1 MTSTTVMP
9 GRRDADAAAI
19 DRLPGVIFQ
28 LHRSHDGRLH
38 FPYLAGGGVRLI
50 GIAPERLAED
60 ARPALDRLV
69 EEDYPRLMAA
79 LERSMRWQTPLS
91 TRFRLPL
98 KGQGVRWVAL
108 RAQPSPFPDGMRWH
122 GMMMDISEQVSE
134 EARLRRLSDTDDL
147 TGVANR
153 RRLMARLEEA
163 VSLSNRHATPLSLM
177 ILDID
182 HFKGINDTHGHL
194 QGDEVLRQVAHLCRE
209 TLREEDLVAR
219 MGGEEFALLLPLTPG
234 HRALTLAERLC
245 GVIAAHDFEVE
256 NGITVSIGVAEHRI
270 GEGHR
275 QLIER
280 ADRQLYAA
288 KGDGRNQAMA
298 DA

>member
-9 GRRDADAAAI
+9 GGRELDTAPV

-28 LHRSHDGRLH
+28 LHHSHAGEMH
-38 FPYLAGGGVRLI
+38 FPYLAGAGVRLI
-50 GIAPERLAED
+50 GIAPEHLALD
-60 ARPALDRLV
+60 ARPALDRLSD
-69 EEDYPRLMAA
+69 EDYPRLMVA

-98 KGQGVRWVAL
+98 KGRGTRWVAL
-108 RAQPSPFPDGMRWH
+108 RAQPTPTSDGVLWH
-122 GMMMDISEQVSE
+122 GMLMDITEQVSE

-245 GVIAAHDFEVE
+245 GVIAAHDFDVE

>member
-9 GRRDADAAAI
+9 GGREADAAAI

-28 LHRSHDGRLH
+28 LHRHHDGRLH

-79 LERSMRWQTPLS
+79 LERSVRGQTPVS

-98 KGQGVRWVAL
+98 KGRGVRWVAL
-108 RAQPSPFPDGMRWH
+108 RAQPTPADDGVLWH
-122 GMMMDISEQVSE
+122 GMLMDISEQVAE

-153 RRLMARLEEA
+153 RHLMARLEEA

-182 HFKGINDTHGHL
+182 HFKVINDTHGHL
-194 QGDEVLRQVAHLCRE
+194 QGDEVLREVARLCQAM
-209 TLREEDLVAR
+209 LREEDLVAR
-219 MGGEEFALLLPLTPG
+219 MGGEEFALLLPLTSKR
-234 HRALTLAERLC
+234 RALTLAQRLC
-245 GVIAAHDFEVE
+245 GSIAGHDFGVE
-256 NGITVSIGVAEHRI
+256 HPITASIGIAEHRI
-270 GEGHR
+270 GEGAR
-275 QLIER
+275 QLIAR
-280 ADRQLYAA
+280 ADHRLYAA
-288 KGDGRNQAMA
+288 KNDGRNRALA

>member
-9 GRRDADAAAI
+9 CGRDADATAI
-19 DRLPGVIFQ
+19 ERLPGVVFQ
-28 LHRSHDGRLH
+28 LHRSHDGRLR
-38 FPYLAGGGVRLI
+38 FPFLAGGGVRLI

-60 ARPALDRLV
+60 AHPALDRLV

-79 LERSMRWQTPLS
+79 LERSMRWKTPVS

-98 KGQGVRWVAL
+98 KGRGVRWIAL
-108 RAQPSPFPDGMRWH
+108 RAQPTPADDGVLWH
-122 GMMMDISEQVSE
+122 GMLMDISEQVAE

-153 RRLMARLEEA
+153 RRLMGRLEEA

-194 QGDEVLRQVAHLCRE
+194 QGDEVLREVARLCQAM
-209 TLREEDLVAR
+209 LREEDLVAR
-219 MGGEEFALLLPLTPG
+219 MGGEEFALLLPLTSKR
-234 HRALTLAERLC
+234 RALTLAQRLC
-245 GVIAAHDFEVE
+245 GAIAGHDFGVE
-256 NGITVSIGVAEHRI
+256 RPITVSIGIAEHRI
-270 GEGHR
+270 GEGAR
-275 QLIER
+275 QLIAR
-280 ADRQLYAA
+280 ADHRLYAA
-288 KGDGRNQAMA
+288 KDDGRNRALA